1 MSELP
6 GDLSDK
12 PIPSVKLWF
21 LFGEAHRDLASFV
34 GERSLVI
41 YFFSGLA
48 SQEDFAHARAFR
60 DYSLE
65 WAALDYGVLGISS
78 QSQDSLQKWATQ
90 LNCPYD
96 LASDY
101 SLQLADELGLKTL
114 TVDQAVVYERLT
126 LIADKGKFR
135 RVVASIADRPER
147 EAVLVS
153 ECLNRSTGPG
163 K

>member
-48 SQEDFAHARAFR
+48 SQEDFAHAHAFR

-78 QSQDSLQKWATQ
+78 QSPDSLQKWATQ
-90 LNCPYD
+90 INCPYD

-101 SLQLADELGLKTL
+101 SLQLADELGVRTHS
-114 TVDQAVVYERLT
+114 VGGARVYERLT
-126 LIADKGKFR
+126 LITSKGKLR
-135 RVVASIADRPER
+135 QTVSPVASPER
-147 EAVLVS
+147 EAAAAS
-153 ECLNRSTGPG
+153 ECLNRVPGP
-163 K
+163 KK